1 MATAPLALS
10 HGKRVGDVTMESREK
25 VSDPIFLPL
34 PGKEEPGQRALL
46 TELFDIAI
54 KSVSAERC
62 VAAYLPA
69 PAPGRTLIL
78 AIGKAGAAMAKAA
91 HKHMEGAVDGIVLT
105 RYGHSLPANQMPPGF
120 TVFEAGHPLPDEHG
134 IAATRHI
141 LAAVHALGAG
151 DQLLALVSG
160 GASALLTM
168 PAPGVTLADKQDITR
183 QLLQCGAS
191 ISEIN
196 CVRTHLSGVKGGR
209 LALAAAPAKVT
220 TLVLSDI
227 PGDDPALV
235 GSGPTLPDRTRLA
248 DANKILDLYGIAAPE
263 HVKTALA
270 DPVNETPK
278 ASADTF
284 ERAQTAIVARSN
296 NALQAAG
303 QMATAAGYTPVYLGS
318 DVEGDSS
325 ELGTIHAALAL
336 HHAQKGGRW
345 ALLSGGETTVVVRN
359 TQGRG
364 GRNAEYLLSLALA
377 LDGAP
382 GISALSCDTDGI
394 DGTEDNAGALITPST
409 LARARRLRLSATRA
423 LRTNASYD
431 FFSALGDLVVT
442 GPTRTNVNDF
452 RLILVDR

>member
-1 MATAPLALS
+1 MP
-10 HGKRVGDVTMESREK
+10 E
-25 VSDPIFLPL
+25 PISLPL
-34 PGKEEPGQRALL
+34 PTPGEIAQRALL
-46 TELFDIAI
+46 IELFDVAVAA
-54 KSVSAERC
+54 VSADLC
-62 VAAYLPA
+62 IPAQLPA
-69 PAPGRTLIL
+69 PVPGRTLIL
-78 AIGKAGAAMAKAA
+78 AIGKAGAAMARAVYR
-91 HKHMEGAVDGIVLT
+91 HMEGTVDGIVLT
-105 RYGHSLPANQMPPGF
+105 RYGHSYPASQMPPGF

-141 LAAVHALGAG
+141 LDAVRALGPD

-168 PAPGVTLADKQDITR
+168 PATGVTLADKQDVTR

-209 LALAAAPAKVT
+209 LALAAAPAKVV

-235 GSGPTLPDRTRLA
+235 GSGPTLPDRTKLE
-248 DANKILDLYGIAAPE
+248 DARKILALYGIVTPD
-263 HVKTALA
+263 HVRDALA
-270 DPVNETPK
+270 DPANETPN
-278 ASADTF
+278 ASRSEFDAAET
-284 ERAQTAIVARSN
+284 RVIARSI

-303 QMATAAGYTPVYLGS
+303 QMAAAAGYTPVYLGG
-318 DVEGDSS
+318 DIEGDST
-325 ELGTIHAALAL
+325 EVGTIHAALAL

-359 TQGRG
+359 ADGRG
-364 GRNAEYLLSLALA
+364 GRNTEYLLSLALA
-377 LDGAP
+377 LDRTP

-394 DGTEDNAGALITPST
+394 DGTEDNAGALITPTT
-409 LARARRLRLSATRA
+409 LARARRARLSPASA
-423 LRTNASYD
+423 LRANKTYD
-431 FFSALGDLVVT
+431 FFAGLEDLVVT

-452 RLILVDR
+452 RVILVDR

>member
-1 MATAPLALS
+1 MPEPIIFPLFA
-10 HGKRVGDVTMESREK
+10 
-25 VSDPIFLPL
+25 
-34 PGKEEPGQRALL
+34 KEEAAHRALL
-46 TELFDIAI
+46 AELFDVAV
-54 KSVSAERC
+54 KSVSADLC
-62 VAAYLPA
+62 VPAALPE
-69 PAPGRTLIL
+69 PVPGRTLIL
-78 AIGKAGAAMAKAA
+78 AVGKAGAAMARAA
-91 HKHMEGAVDGIVLT
+91 HSHMRGNVDGIVLT
-105 RYGHSLPANQMPPGF
+105 RYGHSFPANQMPPDF

-134 IAATRHI
+134 ISATRRI
-141 LAAVHALGAG
+141 LEAVRALGPD

-168 PAPGVTLADKQDITR
+168 PGAGITLADKQEVTR

-196 CVRTHLSGVKGGR
+196 CVRTHLSAVKGGR
-209 LALAAAPAKVT
+209 LALAAAPAKVV

-248 DANKILDLYGIAAPE
+248 DARKILNLYGIVAPE
-263 HVKTALA
+263 NVLTALD
-270 DPVNETPK
+270 DPINETPN

-284 ERAQTAIVARSN
+284 AHARTRVVARSN

-303 QMATAAGYTPVYLGS
+303 QMAAAAGYTPVYLGG

-359 TQGRG
+359 LDGRG
-364 GRNAEYLLSLALA
+364 GRNNEYLLSLALA
-377 LDGAP
+377 LDGTP
-382 GISALSCDTDGI
+382 DISALSCDTDGI
-394 DGTEDNAGALITPST
+394 DGTEDNAGALVTSTT
-409 LARARRLRLSATRA
+409 LARAQRLGLSPINA
-423 LRTNASYD
+423 LWNNMTYD

-452 RLILVDR
+452 RVILVDR

>member
-1 MATAPLALS
+1 MSEPLILPIP
-10 HGKRVGDVTMESREK
+10 SREEI
-25 VSDPIFLPL
+25 S
-34 PGKEEPGQRALL
+34 QRDLL
-46 TELFDIAI
+46 IELFDVAV
-54 KSVSAERC
+54 KSVSADLCIPAR
-62 VAAYLPA
+62 LPE
-69 PAPGRTLIL
+69 PVPGRTLIL
-78 AIGKAGAAMAKAA
+78 AIGKAGAAMARAA
-91 HKHMEGAVDGIVLT
+91 YRHMGGTVDGIVLT
-105 RYGHSLPANQMPPGF
+105 RYGHSYPASQMPPGF

-141 LAAVHALGAG
+141 LEAVRALGPD

-168 PAPGVTLADKQDITR
+168 PAPGITLADKQDITR

-209 LALAAAPAKVT
+209 LALAAAPARVV

-227 PGDDPALV
+227 PGDEPAMV

-248 DANKILDLYGIAAPE
+248 DANKILDLYGIAVPD
-263 HVKTALA
+263 HVRRALA
-270 DPVNETPK
+270 DPANETPN
-278 ASADTF
+278 ASASGFDAAET
-284 ERAQTAIVARSN
+284 TVVARST
-296 NALQAAG
+296 NALEAAG
-303 QMATAAGYTPVYLGS
+303 QIALAAGYTPVYLGG
-318 DVEGDSS
+318 DIEGDSS

-345 ALLSGGETTVVVRN
+345 ALLSGGETTVIVRN
-359 TQGRG
+359 REGRG

-394 DGTEDNAGALITPST
+394 DGTEDNAGALITPTT
-409 LARARRLRLSATRA
+409 LGRARRLGKSPSQA
-423 LRTNASYD
+423 LRANLTYD
-431 FFSALGDLVVT
+431 FFQALGDLVVT

-452 RLILVDR
+452 RVILIDR

>member
-1 MATAPLALS
+1 M
-10 HGKRVGDVTMESREK
+10 GIK
-25 VSDPIFLPL
+25 VPEPIALPL
-34 PGKEEPGQRALL
+34 PAREEPAHRALL
-46 TELFDIAI
+46 TDLFDVAV
-54 KSVSAERC
+54 KSVSADLC
-62 VAAYLPA
+62 IPACLPEA
-69 PAPGRTLIL
+69 VSGRTLIL
-78 AIGKAGAAMAKAA
+78 AIGKAGAAMARVA
-91 HKHMEGAVDGIVLT
+91 HKHMQGAVDGIVLT
-105 RYGHSLPANQMPPGF
+105 RYGHSFPASQMPPGF

-141 LAAVHALGAG
+141 LDAVRALGPD

-168 PAPGVTLADKQDITR
+168 PATGVTLADKQEVTR

-196 CVRTHLSGVKGGR
+196 CVRTHLSAVKGGR
-209 LALAAAPAKVT
+209 LALAAAPAKVV

-263 HVKTALA
+263 HVRLALA
-270 DPVNETPK
+270 DAANETPN
-278 ASADTF
+278 ASAETF
-284 ERAQTAIVARSN
+284 QHAQTMVVARSN

-303 QMATAAGYTPVYLGS
+303 QMAVAAGYTPVYLGG

-359 TQGRG
+359 PQGRG

-382 GISALSCDTDGI
+382 GIAALSCDTDGI
-394 DGTEDNAGALITPST
+394 DGTEDNAGALVTPTT
-409 LARARRLRLSATRA
+409 LARARRLGLSPTRA
-423 LRTNASYD
+423 LRTNMSYT

>member
-1 MATAPLALS
+1 VP
-10 HGKRVGDVTMESREK
+10 E
-25 VSDPIFLPL
+25 PISLPL
-34 PGKEEPGQRALL
+34 PTPGEIAQRALL
-46 TELFDIAI
+46 IELFDVAVAA
-54 KSVSAERC
+54 VSADLC
-62 VAAYLPA
+62 IPAQLPA
-69 PAPGRTLIL
+69 PVPGRTLIL
-78 AIGKAGAAMAKAA
+78 AIGKAGAAMARAVYR
-91 HKHMEGAVDGIVLT
+91 HMEGTVDGIVLT
-105 RYGHSLPANQMPPGF
+105 RYGHSYPASQMPPGF

-141 LAAVHALGAG
+141 LDAVRALGPD

-168 PAPGVTLADKQDITR
+168 PATGVTLADKQDVTR

-209 LALAAAPAKVT
+209 LALAAAPAKVV

-235 GSGPTLPDRTRLA
+235 GSGPTLPDRTKLE
-248 DANKILDLYGIAAPE
+248 DARKILALYGIVTPD
-263 HVKTALA
+263 HVRDALA
-270 DPVNETPK
+270 DPANETPN
-278 ASADTF
+278 ASRSEFDAAET
-284 ERAQTAIVARSN
+284 RVIARSI

-303 QMATAAGYTPVYLGS
+303 QMAAAAGYTPVYLGG
-318 DVEGDSS
+318 DIEGDST
-325 ELGTIHAALAL
+325 EVGTIHAALAL

-359 TQGRG
+359 ADGRG
-364 GRNAEYLLSLALA
+364 GRNTEYLLSLALA
-377 LDGAP
+377 LDRTP

-394 DGTEDNAGALITPST
+394 DGTEDNAGALITPTT
-409 LARARRLRLSATRA
+409 LARARRARLSPASA
-423 LRTNASYD
+423 LRANKTYD
-431 FFSALGDLVVT
+431 FFAGLEDLVVT

-452 RLILVDR
+452 RVILVDR